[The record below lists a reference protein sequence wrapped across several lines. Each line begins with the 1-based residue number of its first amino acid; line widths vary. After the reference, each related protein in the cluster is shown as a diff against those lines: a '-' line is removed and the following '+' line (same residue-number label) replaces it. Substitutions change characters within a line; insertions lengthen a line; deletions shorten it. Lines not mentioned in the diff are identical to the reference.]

1 MMQLDEVLIER
12 SVFLQPASFAD
23 KSLEQITAKDYR
35 PYERILQEGG
45 VLGVFNTRFRFV
57 TDHVLTKKYEY
68 LSCAIA
74 EAMLKDH
81 KHPDH
86 KLFHL
91 ASMERGSLQV
101 SYEWDVRSAAS
112 VASMRFDHALQLKH
126 LLRIETLLVLRPDLP
141 TYDILV
147 PQGVPSILA
156 SLAKE
161 DCALVPVDAMTSVVA
176 VPA

>member
-1 MMQLDEVLIER
+1 MIQLDEVLIDR

-23 KSLEQITAKDYR
+23 KSFEEITAEDYR

-57 TDHVLTKKYEY
+57 TDHLLTKKYEY
-68 LSCAIA
+68 LSYAIA

-91 ASMERGSLQV
+91 ASMERGSLHV
-101 SYEWDVRSAAS
+101 SYEWEVRSAAS
-112 VASMRFDHALQLKH
+112 MSSVGFDHAIRLKH

-141 TYDILV
+141 TYDVIV
-147 PQGVPSILA
+147 PQGVPKILA
-156 SLAKE
+156 SLSME
-161 DCALVPVDAMTSVVA
+161 EGVMVPVAPASGVA